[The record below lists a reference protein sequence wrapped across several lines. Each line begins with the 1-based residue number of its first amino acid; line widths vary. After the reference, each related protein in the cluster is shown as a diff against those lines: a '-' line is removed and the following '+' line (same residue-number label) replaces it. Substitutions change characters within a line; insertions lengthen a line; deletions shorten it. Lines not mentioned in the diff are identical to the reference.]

1 MILKSYAKINLSL
14 IVNSKRKDNLHEI
27 QSLFCLIDL
36 ADKIMINKIEGKK
49 DKIIFNGPFSHLIN
63 KKNNSIINL
72 LNLLRKLRLVSNF
85 YSIVVTKNIPVF
97 GGLGGGTSNAAF
109 LMKFLLQ
116 RKKIK
121 GNTIKKAENVVGSD
135 LRFFFYKQGFLKNL
149 GNIISLKKKHRLFFI
164 LIQPKIK
171 CSTKDIYSRVKKY
184 SSKKPW
190 NEKKIISKKNFIKC
204 LISNNNDLQSIVEK
218 KYPIIK
224 KLLTDL
230 KKEKGCYFSR
240 ITGSGSVSYGLFD
253 DKIAAKTGL
262 IKLKKK
268 YPKFWFSFAKTV

>member
-149 GNIISLKKKHRLFFI
+149 GKRYL
-164 LIQPKIK
+164 
-171 CSTKDIYSRVKKY
+171 
-184 SSKKPW
+184 
-190 NEKKIISKKNFIKC
+190 
-204 LISNNNDLQSIVEK
+204 
-218 KYPIIK
+218 
-224 KLLTDL
+224 
-230 KKEKGCYFSR
+230 
-240 ITGSGSVSYGLFD
+240 
-253 DKIAAKTGL
+253 
-262 IKLKKK
+262 
-268 YPKFWFSFAKTV
+268 